1 MPTKQKKRF
10 LLVHLIAPP
19 ASRVQA
25 EEELAELQN
34 LVDTY
39 GGADVVEIIQR
50 RSQPDGATYI
60 GSGKAQAIAS
70 LVGRKRIDVIVVNAI
85 VNPTQL
91 YNIQKM
97 CWTENPNIEVWD
109 RVDLIL
115 HIFQNH
121 AASAESKLQIR
132 LAAMRHMGPRM
143 YGLGTSFSQQGGGIG
158 TRGQGETN
166 VELMKRH
173 WRRELVVVE
182 EELKKVRLHRQRQI
196 DRRRDLGLPTISI
209 VGYTNAGKTSLFNLL
224 TNKSKLA
231 KNILFATLDAT
242 VGTLYFPKI
251 NKKAV
256 VSDTIGF
263 IQNLPPALIDAFR
276 STLMESVHADILLH
290 VIDAA
295 DPKMEEKIAVV
306 ESILKDLSLE
316 NKHRIYVFNKI
327 DRIEDKDILSIS
339 NKYSS
344 FYPKFISVH
353 TGAGIKDLYYFL
365 QDLIP
370 HSEEY
375 AIIEA

>member
-1 MPTKQKKRF
+1 MPIKQKKRF

-19 ASRVQA
+19 ASRAQA
-25 EEELAELQN
+25 EAELTELQN

-39 GGADVVEIIQR
+39 GGAQVVEIIQR
-50 RSQPDGATYI
+50 RSHPDGSTYI

-70 LVGRKRIDVIVVNAI
+70 LVGRKQIDVIVVNAI

-97 CWTENPNIEVWD
+97 CWPENPNIEVWD
-109 RVDLIL
+109 RIDLIL

-182 EELKKVRLHRQRQI
+182 AELKKVREHRQRQI
-196 DRRRDLGLPTISI
+196 DRRRDLGLPTVSI

-242 VGTLYFPKI
+242 VGTMFFPQLGKKI
-251 NKKAV
+251 V

-276 STLMESVHADILLH
+276 STLMESIHADILLH
-290 VIDAA
+290 VIDIA
-295 DPKMEEKIAVV
+295 DPKMEEKISVV
-306 ESILKDLSLE
+306 ESILKDLNLE
-316 NKHRIYVFNKI
+316 KKPRIYVFNKI
-327 DRIEDKDILSIS
+327 DRVSKDNMSEIADK
-339 NKYSS
+339 YRT
-344 FYPKFISVH
+344 FYPQFVSVH
-353 TGAGIKDLYYFL
+353 DGSGIKKLYYCL
-365 QDLIP
+365 QDLVPKAGNFAIL
-370 HSEEY
+370 EE
-375 AIIEA
+375 